1 MWHYSCSSFDGNLAD
16 IWKFWSFGNKQK
28 TTDDKTNICN
38 AIKWSVWRKYFAITE
53 WVVNLVENP
62 EYITLGVYKSFHK
75 IFIGQGHLRRREQ
88 SLVFIWKFILAILMK
103 SKQFFGS
110 CHHSLYCKQY
120 DTASQFQNI
129 YIAYFIK
136 IFTLNLLSNVIHISV
151 NVLKKGRFKTNI
163 WYS

>member
-1 MWHYSCSSFDGNLAD
+1 MG
-16 IWKFWSFGNKQK
+16 
-28 TTDDKTNICN
+28 
-38 AIKWSVWRKYFAITE
+38 
-53 WVVNLVENP
+53 NP

-75 IFIGQGHLRRREQ
+75 IFIGQGHLRGREQ
-88 SLVFIWKFILAILMK
+88 SLVFFWKFILAILMK

-120 DTASQFQNI
+120 YTASQFQNI

-136 IFTLNLLSNVIHISV
+136 IFTLNLLSDVIHISV

-163 WYS
+163 WYSSLHYPRSLAACSCSVIITSVLINYENIRLRGLSKISLTH